1 MIYADPSSP
10 SDGVPLSSSHITSS
24 IVGPEA
30 PSSLDFSRLGISEIP
45 DEAIQQLA
53 HLAEGGDSQTDG
65 TIYRIALSNNRL
77 RTLPPSFNLLWR
89 LRYLNL
95 RSNALLHFPEVLSE
109 MRSLEILD
117 LSRNKIKSFPV
128 SPGMLINIRVL
139 HLGRNQI
146 EALPTYFPNFRELN
160 LLKIENN
167 PIMWPPPHVLKATGS
182 VSANDV
188 DPQKWVHTIQG
199 WIRDHLARQDRVN
212 PDDRRTDSRAEA
224 YESRYPIHDR
234 TPSVESVGS
243 QTSNYSHF
251 SIPDSPKDHRTL
263 NRLLAPDGLDGYSS
277 SDRSTSVDGH
287 SVLLPHSR
295 NPSLTISKKSN
306 LNPKKSL
313 PDIRSMRSAA
323 DRRAKGRPVPL
334 EAPPIQH
341 QISLSKGSV
350 SDTGHT
356 IRPSARTTVRE
367 SDEPENMQLPA
378 MDVERNS
385 YFRRMST
392 LPASTISKAVPKCL
406 LVTVDAARGILFA
419 LSQVYSAL
427 RHYIVFAINDR
438 LAGVLNKVLDPAS
451 QYLARL
457 ITALDRFD
465 ALCRSGTPR
474 PAACRGVLESCRDN
488 INVFI
493 KVVGVLGI
501 QLKVL
506 AGSDDV
512 RYTRTLMLMLYGSM
526 GELSNSWN
534 SMVPHIEEV
543 RNLVRDE
550 PYSSSHNNSFSL
562 ASLRSP
568 QMILEMGE
576 GELSEASLRSQI
588 SAVPR
593 PRTATSAR
601 RQQRGGG
608 SYSEIDVQIG
618 KDLPIA
624 HSNTVLPLNIKRP
637 SETSKNLRRDL
648 ERRPNGSPR
657 LNQPFALGASMHSPS
672 LSSSSHGHGNSTSDG
687 GDVAIANGVTVLSSD
702 KDKLVDESMLNA
714 MKEATDL
721 ALSVWKQVEDLFE
734 STNAGPIIPRDY
746 LMRAREVTMSLQ
758 SNIRVVLE
766 GTDGDIY
773 ASALWEGA
781 NTFSK
786 VSKAVRSSVPSLSD
800 AQIAINNVQDV
811 TNVLMLVKKT
821 CTEQRIQLKSSL
833 RTDLQKL
840 SRLTQEFV
848 TFLGFSSF
856 AAGKPPASPLPNGL
870 MSPTYDERTA
880 TPTTAMSAG
889 ISSELM
895 SPSNPLWRSRSANV
909 VASPALGPVALNR
922 GGGTVGSPAVYQ
934 SPGNGMR
941 EMPPR
946 GGPAHPSLHNFRMPP
961 SPAPGGRRHANGIV
975 GYKDST

>member
-10 SDGVPLSSSHITSS
+10 SDGVYLSSTHISTA

-30 PSSLDFSRLGISEIP
+30 PSSLDFSRLNISEIP
-45 DEAIQQLA
+45 DEAIEQLV
-53 HLAEGGDSQTDG
+53 HLAGTGDSQTDG

-77 RTLPPSFNLLWR
+77 RTLPPTFNLLWR

-95 RSNALLHFPEVLSE
+95 RSNALTHFPEVLSD
-109 MRSLEILD
+109 MHSLEILD
-117 LSRNKIKSFPV
+117 LSRNRIKSFPV
-128 SPGMLINIRVL
+128 SPGTLVNMRVL
-139 HLGRNQI
+139 HLGKNQL
-146 EALPTYFPNFRELN
+146 EALPTYFPNFRELT

-182 VSANDV
+182 VSANDP
-188 DPQKWVHTIQG
+188 DPQKWVHTIQV
-199 WIRDHLARQDRVN
+199 WIRDHLARQDRPN
-212 PDDRRTDSRAEA
+212 ADDRRSDHEN
-224 YESRYPIHDR
+224 RYPIHDR

-243 QTSNYSHF
+243 QTSNYSHS

-263 NRLLAPDGLDGYSS
+263 NRLMAPDLLDGYSS

-295 NPSLTISKKSN
+295 NTSLSISKKSN

-313 PDIRSMRSAA
+313 PDIRSMRATA
-323 DRRAKGRPVPL
+323 DRRAKGRPLPL
-334 EAPPIQH
+334 EAPPMQH
-341 QISLSKGSV
+341 QISLSKGSA

-356 IRPSARTTVRE
+356 IRPPRTMVRE
-367 SDEPENMQLPA
+367 NDESENKQLPA
-378 MDVERNS
+378 MDMERNS

-406 LVTVDAARGILFA
+406 LATVDAARGILFA
-419 LSQVYSAL
+419 LSQIYSAL

-474 PAACRGVLESCRDN
+474 AAACRGVLESCRDN
-488 INVFI
+488 INVFT
-493 KVVGVLGI
+493 KVVGVLRI

-550 PYSSSHNNSFSL
+550 PHSGFNNSFSL
-562 ASLRSP
+562 ASARSP
-568 QMILEMGE
+568 HMIFETGE
-576 GELSEASLRSQI
+576 GDTSDASSRTPL

-593 PRTATSAR
+593 PRNAASVR

-624 HSNTVLPLNIKRP
+624 HPNTVLPLNIKRP
-637 SETSKNLRRDL
+637 SEASKILRRDL
-648 ERRPNGSPR
+648 DRRPNGSPR
-657 LNQPFALGASMHSPS
+657 LNQPFGLGSSTHSPS
-672 LSSSSHGHGNSTSDG
+672 VSTSSHGHANSP
-687 GDVAIANGVTVLSSD
+687 DVVEVVSTNGATLSSD
-702 KDKLVDESMLNA
+702 KDKLVDESMLIA
-714 MKEATDL
+714 MRESTDL
-721 ALSVWKQVEDLFE
+721 ALSVWKQIEELFE
-734 STNAGPIIPRDY
+734 SAGAVVPRDY
-746 LMRAREVTMSLQ
+746 MMRARDVTMSLR

-786 VSKAVRSSVPSLSD
+786 
-800 AQIAINNVQDV
+800 DV
-811 TNVLMLVKKT
+811 TNVLGLVKKT

-833 RTDLQKL
+833 RADLQKL
-840 SRLTQEFV
+840 LLSTQEFV

-856 AAGKPPASPLPNGL
+856 AAGKPPPSPLPNGL
-870 MSPTYDERTA
+870 MSPSYDERTA
-880 TPTTAMSAG
+880 TPMSSMSAG

-909 VASPALGPVALNR
+909 VGSPATSSTTLSR
-922 GGGTVGSPAVYQ
+922 GGGTVGA
-934 SPGNGMR
+934 
-941 EMPPR
+941 
-946 GGPAHPSLHNFRMPP
+946 
-961 SPAPGGRRHANGIV
+961 
-975 GYKDST
+975 